1 MFLDNCKWSAAQ
13 VLFNEIEQQ
22 NSTFLVLV
30 ILITLTLVI
39 IINQYGQSNVFG
51 SEA

>member
-1 MFLDNCKWSAAQ
+1 MFLGNCKWNATQ

-51 SEA
+51 SET